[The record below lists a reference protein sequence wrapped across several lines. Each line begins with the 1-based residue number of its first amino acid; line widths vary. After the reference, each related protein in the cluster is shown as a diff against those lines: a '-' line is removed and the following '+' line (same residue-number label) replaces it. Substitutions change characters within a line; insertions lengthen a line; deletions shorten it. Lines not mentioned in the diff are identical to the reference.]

1 MSIVSSAGNRIIFQ
15 IGDLVIF
22 SGISQTIL
30 NNQIG
35 IVIGDTMMSAIREGI
50 LTKDDWYVVQ
60 FGSMK
65 LIVNNTMIEKLES
78 AGESSV

>member
-1 MSIVSSAGNRIIFQ
+1 MINADNKVIFQ
-15 IGDLVIF
+15 IGDLVVF
-22 SGISQTIL
+22 SGISQAIL

-35 IVIGDTMMSAIREGI
+35 IVIGDTMMSAIKEEV

-65 LIVNNTMIEKLES
+65 LIVNNTMIEKLEPS
-78 AGESSV
+78 GESDVQE